1 MQDDEIPNWLA
12 DLDEEKDP
20 QTVTLV
26 YLRYRLYHT
35 VSSIFGLFLE
45 SWSRKVYGF
54 VGNITMI
61 FMELKIFPRHP
72 SNIWLLVEWES

>member
-35 VSSIFGLFLE
+35 VSSIFALFLE

-54 VGNITMI
+54 VGNIIRI
-61 FMELKIFPRHP
+61 FMELMIFPRHL
-72 SNIWLLVEWES
+72 SNIWLPVEWE

>member
-35 VSSIFGLFLE
+35 V
-45 SWSRKVYGF
+45 
-54 VGNITMI
+54 
-61 FMELKIFPRHP
+61 
-72 SNIWLLVEWES
+72 